1 MLGHMADMTTVD
13 NELELLHVIF
23 ATELFLTIGNRLL
36 TISPILL
43 PGKYSNKSIHY
54 FSRFLSMTGH

>member
-23 ATELFLTIGNRLL
+23 AIEQFLTIGNRLL

-43 PGKYSNKSIHY
+43 PGEYSNKSIAL
-54 FSRFLSMTGH
+54 FL